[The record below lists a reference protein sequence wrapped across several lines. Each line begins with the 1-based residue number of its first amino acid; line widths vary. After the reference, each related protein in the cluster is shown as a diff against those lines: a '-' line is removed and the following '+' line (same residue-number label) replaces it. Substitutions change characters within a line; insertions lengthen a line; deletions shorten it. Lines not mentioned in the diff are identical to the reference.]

1 MVYHFTCVIYKQK
14 KRTIVIRFE
23 VVSVCINV
31 DLVIIVTAAN
41 VQSTVQDGFLTAG
54 QQYHKTAA
62 SFISQNISLPDL
74 HPAFHCLH
82 ASIVKLY
89 FYCTCWLTDEQKRIL
104 GISLNLTEHYF
115 TPYPVADC
123 LLTIWEVCY

>member
-41 VQSTVQDGFLTAG
+41 VQSTVQDGFLT
-54 QQYHKTAA
+54 
-62 SFISQNISLPDL
+62 IP
-74 HPAFHCLH
+74 
-82 ASIVKLY
+82 
-89 FYCTCWLTDEQKRIL
+89 
-104 GISLNLTEHYF
+104 
-115 TPYPVADC
+115 
-123 LLTIWEVCY
+123 